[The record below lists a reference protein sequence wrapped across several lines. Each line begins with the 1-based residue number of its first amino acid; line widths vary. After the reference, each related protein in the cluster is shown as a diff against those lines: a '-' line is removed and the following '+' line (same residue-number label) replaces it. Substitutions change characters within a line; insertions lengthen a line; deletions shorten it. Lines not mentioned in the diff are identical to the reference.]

1 MNKIFKNRS
10 IILGITALLQIG
22 INIWILLY
30 FNHLDHLMYYE
41 SGTDTSSLALL
52 IQNMYTSTWWALIIL
67 AYTLVSIFTLTSF
80 IYKDLKFEFISII
93 LYVVLLLLAINF
105 KDTLKNNISSFLIF
119 IPLIALNIASYK
131 SQKKISL
138 YYLLFW
144 EYQARAVYQAYIY

>member
-93 LYVVLLLLAINF
+93 LYIVLLLLAINF

-131 SQKKISL
+131 SQKKISS
-138 YYLLFW
+138 
-144 EYQARAVYQAYIY
+144 

>member
-52 IQNMYTSTWWALIIL
+52 IQNMQALGGL
-67 AYTLVSIFTLTSF
+67 
-80 IYKDLKFEFISII
+80 
-93 LYVVLLLLAINF
+93 
-105 KDTLKNNISSFLIF
+105 
-119 IPLIALNIASYK
+119 
-131 SQKKISL
+131 
-138 YYLLFW
+138 
-144 EYQARAVYQAYIY
+144 

>member
-105 KDTLKNNISSFLIF
+105 KDTLKNNISLFFIF

-131 SQKKISL
+131 SQKKISS
-138 YYLLFW
+138 
-144 EYQARAVYQAYIY
+144 

>member
-1 MNKIFKNRS
+1 MNKIFKDRS
-10 IILGITALLQIG
+10 VILGITSILQLG

-93 LYVVLLLLAINF
+93 LYIVLLLLAINF

-131 SQKKISL
+131 SQKKISS
-138 YYLLFW
+138 
-144 EYQARAVYQAYIY
+144 